1 MMLLFMVILMMIMA
15 MRRLI
20 LQTDEHVAD
29 ERLRWGSDDVAVKV
43 LRKRAAFFSVSRAC
57 IQNN

>member
-20 LQTDEHVAD
+20 LQTDENVAD
-29 ERLRWGSDDVAVKV
+29 ERFRRGSDDVAVKV
-43 LRKRAAFFSVSRAC
+43 LRSRAALFNLS
-57 IQNN
+57 

>member
-20 LQTDEHVAD
+20 LETDEHVAD
-29 ERLRWGSDDVAVKV
+29 ERFRRGSDDVAVKV
-43 LRKRAAFFSVSRAC
+43 LRKKESFFSLS
-57 IQNN
+57 

>member
-20 LQTDEHVAD
+20 LQIDEHVVD
-29 ERLRWGSDDVAVKV
+29 ERLWRWSDDVAVKV
-43 LRKRAAFFSVSRAC
+43 LRKRAAFFSLSYYNKV
-57 IQNN
+57 